1 MNSHFFL
8 YLRCM
13 MGRYIDELKKNK
25 KLKKEK
31 KLVDYKWVLK
41 ISIIA
46 FTLSIM
52 FSLLSE
58 TIMPNVNILVGII
71 ILIAFIALGILFD
84 MIGVS
89 VTAADETPFHSM
101 ASRKVRGAK
110 IAVKFKKNADKVS
123 SFCNDVIGDI
133 CGIVSGSTGAIL
145 ALTISNSMNIDPL
158 IVSLFVTA
166 IIAALTI
173 GGKAMGKSI
182 AVNKSNII
190 LYEFSK
196 TVSLF
201 YNPKK

>member
-1 MNSHFFL
+1 
-8 YLRCM
+8 
-13 MGRYIDELKKNK
+13 MGRYIDELNKNK

-31 KLVDYKWVLK
+31 KLVDYKWIFK
-41 ISIIA
+41 ISTIA
-46 FTLSIM
+46 FTLSIV

-58 TIMPNVNILVGII
+58 TVMPKVNIWFGII
-71 ILIAFIALGILFD
+71 ILILFIGLGILFD
-84 MIGVS
+84 MIGVA
-89 VTAADETPFHSM
+89 VTAAEETPFHSM

-110 IAVKFKKNADKVS
+110 IAVKFKKNAAQVS

-145 ALTISNSMNIDPL
+145 SITISNSLKID
-158 IVSLFVTA
+158 SLVTSLLVTA

-173 GGKAMGKSI
+173 GGKAVGKGY
-182 AVNKSNII
+182 AVNKSNVI

-196 TVSLF
+196 VVSLF

>member
-1 MNSHFFL
+1 
-8 YLRCM
+8 

-31 KLVDYKWVLK
+31 KLIDYKWVLK

-46 FTLSIM
+46 FTLSIA

-58 TIMPNVNILVGII
+58 TVMPKVNIIIGII

-84 MIGVS
+84 MIGVA

-101 ASRKVRGAK
+101 ASRKVRGAS

-133 CGIVSGSTGAIL
+133 CGIISGSTGAIL
-145 ALTISNSMNIDPL
+145 SITISSSMNIDPL
-158 IVSLFVTA
+158 IISLLVTA

-201 YNPKK
+201 YSTKK

>member
-1 MNSHFFL
+1 
-8 YLRCM
+8 
-13 MGRYIDELKKNK
+13 MGKYIDELNKNK

-31 KLVDYKWVLK
+31 KLVDYRWILK

-46 FTLSIM
+46 FTLSIV

-58 TIMPNVNILVGII
+58 TVMPKVNLWIGII
-71 ILIAFIALGILFD
+71 ILILFIGIGILFD
-84 MIGVS
+84 MVGVA

-101 ASRKVRGAK
+101 AARKVRGAK
-110 IAVKFKKNADKVS
+110 VAVKFKKSAAQVS

-145 ALTISNSMNIDPL
+145 SVTISSSLQMDALL
-158 IVSLFVTA
+158 ISLLVTA

-173 GGKAMGKSI
+173 GGKAMGKGF
-182 AVNKSNII
+182 AVNKSNVI
-190 LYEFSK
+190 LFEFSK
-196 TVSLF
+196 VVSLF